1 MKVECANCKMVFEE
15 SENRVIFS
23 EIDKRLKNVIKK
35 YILKENKNMFCEN
48 IESYSNSYKCPHCN
62 MDRVEVYNPDLSWDS
77 TTDMIKVYDPH
88 LSGSFTAFTFCA
100 NIKKETK

>member
-35 YILKENKNMFCEN
+35 YILKENKICFAR
-48 IESYSNSYKCPHCN
+48 I
-62 MDRVEVYNPDLSWDS
+62 
-77 TTDMIKVYDPH
+77 
-88 LSGSFTAFTFCA
+88 
-100 NIKKETK
+100 